1 MNRGKM
7 QKRKGKK
14 LSLLVGSKGGGVSDR
29 GQGLEILDMRRDV
42 FRGIEMGHWREKG

>member
-1 MNRGKM
+1 M

-14 LSLLVGSKGGGVSDR
+14 LSLSVGGKGGGVSDR